1 MCEIKINKNLK
12 KMMKGM
18 CLFTATYK
26 VEIDCSDRYQGEL
39 FSNWSSLSTFPLP
52 VAIVMPLKLIKYL
65 FLIVLFPFKKT
76 SMQFLYVGFLVDHK
90 DFLFNF
96 LL

>member
-1 MCEIKINKNLK
+1 
-12 KMMKGM
+12 MMKGM

-65 FLIVLFPFKKT
+65 F
-76 SMQFLYVGFLVDHK
+76 
-90 DFLFNF
+90 
-96 LL
+96 